1 MILDTKTH
9 NRGAQAYMDMKEYKN
24 KTGLKIFNPKKN
36 FKDSKWINYFW
47 LVICKGCCVLLQCML
62 CFMKHVTG

>member
-9 NRGAQAYMDMKEYKN
+9 TRGAQAYMDMKEYKN
-24 KTGLKIFNPKKN
+24 ETGLKIFNPWQRKILRTVN
-36 FKDSKWINYFW
+36 GYFW